1 MNILTKNQQIIILR
15 FIHAAGIVSSSEIQ
29 RSCNISRKTLTAEVQ
44 VINEYLCAF
53 GAYIETVKG
62 TGYLLKVSDEQ
73 KYREFCTRFS
83 HDNQRNRY
91 LYIERNYL
99 AYFILFELVL
109 NDGYISIEDL
119 CDKFHY
125 SRGTVSNSIKV
136 VKSIL
141 GKYKCTL
148 DSRPNYGLKFISTE
162 WNKRICLIF
171 FDKIAFRMSTIIP
184 EAGNVFAHV
193 LDKKK
198 YNHSDLELIIGN
210 IFRNN
215 NVKISLQY
223 FVKII
228 LYAILTQTRI
238 AYYDLIDFSP
248 VNMKRIKNSMYL
260 KVSEE
265 IAQELRKKGFI
276 IGEKDVCAFTIL
288 LESYVTREHRSE
300 VEEAVYIQCKEEA
313 EELIACFHDFYPGV
327 EINLDAIFVE
337 EFVLHLAG
345 LKQRLWFDV
354 PSDDES
360 SFAAK
365 NDGIF
370 ITDLCRD
377 FAAFYYQKYRVKL
390 SEAEAL
396 SAYYIFSSSFLRN
409 INKSAYH
416 RVALVSRL
424 GIHFAQ
430 NVAERIFQQYRNLIA
445 EVHTFEFV
453 SIDTIPLEQYHVLMT
468 DIEQKRY
475 NFISIPI
482 IKLDF
487 FRQPKDSRAITEY
500 FTLIASRELH
510 EIIKEPYLVKDR
522 EFSNKNDVFRYLASH
537 YVPRKLQEKFIEDC
551 LSNDAYI
558 SFERCNRI
566 VFIPTSSDYYEK
578 KQIIMLFNK
587 TPFLWDNELVQTFIL
602 FSRRNQKYKEIKTLN
617 ATLAV
622 FLHLDANVTQAL
634 PLMKAEAV
642 IDYISYKI
650 YN

>member
-125 SRGTVSNSIKV
+125 SRGTVSNSIKM

-141 GKYKCTL
+141 GKYKSTL
-148 DSRPNYGLKFISTE
+148 ESRPNYGLKFISTE

-171 FDKIAFRMSTIIP
+171 FDKIAYRMSTIIP
-184 EAGNVFAHV
+184 EAGNVFSHV

-198 YNHSDLELIIGN
+198 YNQSALELMIGN
-210 IFRNN
+210 ILRSNQ
-215 NVKISLQY
+215 VKIPLQH
-223 FVKII
+223 FVKIT
-228 LYAILTQTRI
+228 LYAILTQTRGD
-238 AYYDLIDFSP
+238 YYDLIEFSP
-248 VNMKRIKNSMYL
+248 ESVKRIKNSRYL

-265 IAQELRKKGFI
+265 IAQELREKSFI
-276 IGEKDVCAFTIL
+276 IGEKDMYAFTIL
-288 LESYVTREHRSE
+288 LSSYVTREHRSE
-300 VEEAVYIQCKEEA
+300 VEEAVYIQCKEDT
-313 EELIACFHDFYPGV
+313 EELIACFQDFYPGV
-327 EINLDAIFVE
+327 EINLDEIFIE
-337 EFVLHLAG
+337 EFILHLAG
-345 LKQRLWFDV
+345 LKERLWFDV
-354 PSDDES
+354 PNDDEG

-365 NDGIF
+365 HDGTF

-377 FAAFYYQKYRVKL
+377 FAVFYYQKYRVKL
-390 SEAEAL
+390 SEAETL

-409 INKSAYH
+409 AHKSANH
-416 RVALVSRL
+416 RVALVSRF
-424 GIHFAQ
+424 GIYFAQ
-430 NVAERIFQQYRNLIA
+430 NMAERILQQYHNLIA
-445 EVHTFEFV
+445 EIHTFEFV
-453 SIDTIPLEQYHVLMT
+453 SIDTVPIEHYDVLMT

-487 FRQPKDSRAITEY
+487 FRQPKDSRVITEY
-500 FTLIASRELH
+500 FALIASRRLH
-510 EIIKEPYLVKDR
+510 EIIKAPYLVKDR
-522 EFSNKNDVFRYLASH
+522 EFSNKNDVFQYLASN
-537 YVPRKLQEKFIEDC
+537 YVSQNLREEFIEDC
-551 LSNDAYI
+551 LDNDAYI

-566 VFIPTSSDYYEK
+566 AFIPTSSDYYEK
-578 KQIIMLFNK
+578 KQIVMLFNK
-587 TPFLWDNELVQTFIL
+587 TPFLWDNELIQTVIF
-602 FSRRNQKYKEIKTLN
+602 FSRRNQQYADIKILN
-617 ATLAV
+617 SALAS
-622 FLHLDANVTQAL
+622 FLHLDVNVTQAL
-634 PLMKAEAV
+634 PLMKAEAI
-642 IDYISYKI
+642 IDRISYKI
-650 YN
+650 HK